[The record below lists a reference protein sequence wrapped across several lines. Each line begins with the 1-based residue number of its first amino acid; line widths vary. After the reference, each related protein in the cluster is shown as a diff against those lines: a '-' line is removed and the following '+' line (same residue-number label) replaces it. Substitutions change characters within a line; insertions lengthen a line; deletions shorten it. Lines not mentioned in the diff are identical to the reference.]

1 MDRPRLALLNAS
13 HEIHH
18 TSRNFRR
25 ELPADLVE
33 FTLTEEQ
40 YPDTFD
46 VDGFVVT
53 GSRSSVYWDEPW
65 LPETKAWVR
74 EAIERDIPAL
84 GICFGHQLLADVLG
98 GTVEGMDEYE
108 LGYREVRKTAE
119 TPVLSGVGDVF
130 SVFVTHSDAVTEL
143 PPGADLT
150 AENEYGVHGFRK
162 GHVFG
167 VQAHPEYD
175 KQTAELVTQGKEG
188 SVPDEQLEAV
198 LAGITDEAYDAAC
211 RSKTV
216 FDEFVN
222 YVDEVRTERAQAS
235 D

>member
-1 MDRPRLALLNAS
+1 
-13 HEIHH
+13 
-18 TSRNFRR
+18 
-25 ELPADLVE
+25 
-33 FTLTEEQ
+33 
-40 YPDTFD
+40 
-46 VDGFVVT
+46 
-53 GSRSSVYWDEPW
+53 
-65 LPETKAWVR
+65 VR
-74 EAIERDIPAL
+74 EAVDRGLPAL

-119 TPVLSGVGDVF
+119 APVLSGVGDTF

-143 PPGADLT
+143 PPGAELT
-150 AENEYGVHGFRK
+150 AENDYGVHGFRK

-175 KQTAELVTQGKEG
+175 KHTAELVTQAKEG

-198 LAGITDEAYDAAC
+198 LEGLTDEAYDAAC
-211 RSKTV
+211 ESKTV
-216 FDEFVN
+216 FDEFVT
-222 YVDEVRTERAQAS
+222 YVDGVRSGRTEAS

>member
-18 TSRNFRR
+18 TRRNFRR

-33 FTLTEEQ
+33 FTLTEAQ

-65 LPETKAWVR
+65 LPETRAWVR
-74 EAIERDIPAL
+74 EAIDRDLPAL

-98 GTVEGMDEYE
+98 GTVEGMGEYE

-119 TPVLSGVGDVF
+119 TPVLSGVEDAF
-130 SVFVTHSDAVTEL
+130 SVFVTHSDTVTEL
-143 PPGADLT
+143 PPGAELT
-150 AENEYGVHGFRK
+150 AENDYGVHGFRQ

-175 KQTAELVTQGKEG
+175 RETAELVAQGKEG

-198 LAGITDEAYDAAC
+198 LSGITDEAYDAAC
-211 RSKTV
+211 ASKTV
-216 FDEFVN
+216 FDEFVE
-222 YVDEVRTERAQAS
+222 YVGEVRGGRAPAS

>member
-13 HEIHH
+13 HEIDH
-18 TSRNFRR
+18 TRRNFRR

-65 LPETKAWVR
+65 LPETKAWVC
-74 EAIERDIPAL
+74 EAIERDLPAL

-98 GTVEGMDEYE
+98 GTVEDMDEYE

-119 TPVLSGVGDVF
+119 TPVLSGVEDDF

-143 PPGADLT
+143 PPGAELT

-175 KQTAELVTQGKEG
+175 KQTAEHVAQGKEG

-198 LAGITDEAYDAAC
+198 LSSITDEAYHAAC

-222 YVDEVRTERAQAS
+222 YVNEVRAERARAG

>member
-18 TSRNFRR
+18 TRRNFRR

-74 EAIERDIPAL
+74 EAIDRDLPAL

-98 GTVEGMDEYE
+98 GTVEDMGEYE
-108 LGYREVRKTAE
+108 LGYREVRKTAG
-119 TPVLSGVGDVF
+119 TPVLSGVGESF

-143 PPGADLT
+143 PPGAELV
-150 AENEYGVHGFRK
+150 AENDYGVHGFRA

-175 KQTAELVTQGKEG
+175 KETAELVAQGKEG
-188 SVPDEQLEAV
+188 SVPDEQLAAV
-198 LAGITDEAYDAAC
+198 LSGITDEAYDAAC
-211 RSKTV
+211 ESKTV

-222 YVDEVRTERAQAS
+222 YVEEVRAGRAPAG